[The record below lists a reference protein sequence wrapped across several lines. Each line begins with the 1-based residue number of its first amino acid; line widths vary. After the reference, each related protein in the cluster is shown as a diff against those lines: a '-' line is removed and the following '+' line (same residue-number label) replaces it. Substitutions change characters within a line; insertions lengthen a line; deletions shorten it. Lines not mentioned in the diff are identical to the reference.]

1 MATITAAPSSSIPA
15 APPGDH
21 VGEPGEG
28 GGAGKSDKNPK
39 SWMTGHN
46 SKTYECRT
54 PDHGLGRRRPR
65 NRRALR
71 SSHWPKCV
79 SSLQKLSLL
88 SHFVSGMTYFWLTR
102 KKTHVCVTL
111 SGSGIY
117 NATLHPRSYS
127 QLAAELPMVW
137 LHNNIFELWV
147 CIQPKVFFLWNFH
160 RFIFPS
166 WKRRRPRS
174 ATMRNRRKNPRIGER
189 QSRQFIWI
197 NRGLY
202 SAF

>member
-1 MATITAAPSSSIPA
+1 
-15 APPGDH
+15 
-21 VGEPGEG
+21 
-28 GGAGKSDKNPK
+28 
-39 SWMTGHN
+39 MTGHN

-102 KKTHVCVTL
+102 KKTHVYVTL

-147 CIQPKVFFLWNFH
+147 CIQLKVFFLWIFH
-160 RFIFPS
+160 RLIFLLENEDG
-166 WKRRRPRS
+166 REAPRCE
-174 ATMRNRRKNPRIGER
+174 IGEKIPASAR
-189 QSRQFIWI
+189 GNRESVYLNKSRPLFCFLGVPFPLS
-197 NRGLY
+197 N
-202 SAF
+202 F